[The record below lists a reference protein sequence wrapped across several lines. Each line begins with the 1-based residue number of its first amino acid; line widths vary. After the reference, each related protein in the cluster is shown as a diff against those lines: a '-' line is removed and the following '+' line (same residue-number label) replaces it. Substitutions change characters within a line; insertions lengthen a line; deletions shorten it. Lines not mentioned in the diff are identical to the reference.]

1 MKTLAANVV
10 CEMLRSTDGIVACDA
25 DGTLWTG
32 DVGEDFFFHVLEHE
46 RLLPPAVDAVRAI
59 ATEHGIS
66 GRDGRDTLE
75 AIYKSYRAGTF
86 PEDLVCEIMAW
97 VLAGHDR
104 KSIHDIARRA
114 HRAGELQGRIIAET
128 KLVLD
133 HAKEFWIVSA
143 SPASVVRAGLESI
156 GLDPDRCVALE
167 VEYEHD
173 VMQPRA
179 IRPIPYG
186 DGKVTN
192 LRAKIGERPIAVAL
206 GDSAFDIPML
216 AQARLGL
223 AVRPKPL
230 LRERAPESVSMLV
243 M

>member
-1 MKTLAANVV
+1 VKTLAANVV
-10 CEMLRSTDGIVACDA
+10 CDMLQRADGIVACDA

-46 RLLPPAVDAVRAI
+46 RLLPPAIDAARAI
-59 ATEHGIS
+59 ASAYGIS
-66 GRDGRDTLE
+66 GRDGKGTLE
-75 AIYKSYRAGTF
+75 AIYGAYRAGTF

-97 VLAGHDR
+97 CLAGRDR
-104 KSIHDIARRA
+104 ESVRDIAKRV
-114 HRAGELQGRIIAET
+114 HRPGELEGRLVAET

-133 HAKEFWIVSA
+133 HAREFWIVSA
-143 SPASVVRAGLESI
+143 SPASIVRVALESI
-156 GLDPDRCVALE
+156 GFDPERCVALE
-167 VEYEHD
+167 VEYERD

-179 IRPIPYG
+179 IRPIPYS

-192 LRAKIGERPIAVAL
+192 LRAKIGQRPIAVAL

-216 AQARLGL
+216 AQARVGL

-230 LRERAPESVSMLV
+230 LRERAPESISILEI
-243 M
+243 